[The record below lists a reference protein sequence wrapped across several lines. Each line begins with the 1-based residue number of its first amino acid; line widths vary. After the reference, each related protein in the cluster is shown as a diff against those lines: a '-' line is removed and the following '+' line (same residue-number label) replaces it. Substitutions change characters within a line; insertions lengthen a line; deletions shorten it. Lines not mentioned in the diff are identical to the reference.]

1 MTGIGLDPA
10 DERAIAHRQ
19 LNSLLDGVIKTD
31 H

>member
-1 MTGIGLDPA
+1 LAVGLDPA

-19 LNSLLDGVIKTD
+19 LNSYFDGLTASQ